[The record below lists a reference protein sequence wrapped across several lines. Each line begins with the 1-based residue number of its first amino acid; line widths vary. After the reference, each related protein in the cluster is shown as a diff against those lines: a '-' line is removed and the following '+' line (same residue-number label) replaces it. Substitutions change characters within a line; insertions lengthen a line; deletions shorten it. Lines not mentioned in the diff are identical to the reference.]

1 MHLSVDHG
9 AAAAGPRRPSQLAP
23 SLLGIP
29 PRSEICIWSHHASGQ
44 LAGGVSEAEFESD
57 ARICA
62 RGCCSRVPLAQDP
75 QTHAELPIL
84 GQSSP
89 HRKRQA
95 SAAALS

>member
-1 MHLSVDHG
+1 LSVDHG

-44 LAGGVSEAEFESD
+44 LAGGVRKLSLKANL
-57 ARICA
+57 
-62 RGCCSRVPLAQDP
+62 RGCCSRCSRVPLAQDP

>member
-1 MHLSVDHG
+1 LSVDHG

-44 LAGGVSEAEFESD
+44 LAGEASLK
-57 ARICA
+57 ARA
-62 RGCCSRVPLAQDP
+62 RARLLLPARTPLPLAQDP

>member
-1 MHLSVDHG
+1 MSVDHG

-44 LAGGVSEAEFESD
+44 LAGGVRKLKEFER
-57 ARICA
+57 ARA
-62 RGCCSRVPLAQDP
+62 RLLLPARTPLPLAQDP

>member
-1 MHLSVDHG
+1 MSVDHG
-9 AAAAGPRRPSQLAP
+9 AAAAGPRRHPKTTGAE
-23 SLLGIP
+23 
-29 PRSEICIWSHHASGQ
+29 PRYSSSSEICIWSHHASGQ
-44 LAGGVSEAEFESD
+44 LAGGVQLKEFKAGRALLHP
-57 ARICA
+57 ARTPL
-62 RGCCSRVPLAQDP
+62 PLAQDP